1 MVAKAVII
9 DDRKVNTVFIENSNY
24 SKSAIR
30 YKDNRQIRINE
41 VLPFRIRFTDIK
53 IPGASPNN
61 IPGIGLQIIGY
72 SNYIL

>member
-9 DDRKVNTVFIENSNY
+9 DDPKINTVLIEDANFA
-24 SKSAIR
+24 KSSIR
-30 YKDNRQIRINE
+30 FKDNRQIRINE

-53 IPGASPNN
+53 VPWYNQNN
-61 IPGIGLQIIGY
+61 IPGIGLQIIGF